1 MNVGRLIICVFIAGF
16 TITSCNVNQNKVNE
30 NKVSDSASI
39 SLPKKTEEVGSKHE
53 IFHNDLFST
62 DSIVGSYHILYK
74 LKESERIFIKKHSD
88 TDWEG
93 DKTISSI
100 HQDVVLTVTK
110 DGKNVILNRKIQI
123 DDSRSFIP
131 ENEIVNYG
139 FTSFGI
145 KEVMINQIT
154 FYLNYCIPDTDLC
167 YSFEPT
173 FLDNGNLEIKEVI
186 EESDW

>member
-1 MNVGRLIICVFIAGF
+1 MF
-16 TITSCNVNQNKVNE
+16 SQ
-30 NKVSDSASI
+30 
-39 SLPKKTEEVGSKHE
+39 KKVGSVQKE
-53 IFHNDLFST
+53 
-62 DSIVGSYHILYK
+62 
-74 LKESERIFIKKHSD
+74 LKTHLD

-93 DKTISSI
+93 EKTTSSI

-123 DDSRSFIP
+123 DDFRSFIP
-131 ENEIVNYG
+131 ENEIANYG

-154 FYLNYCIPDTDLC
+154 FYLNYCILDTDLC
-167 YSFEPT
+167 YLFELT
-173 FLDNGNLEIKEVI
+173 LLDNGNLEIKEVI